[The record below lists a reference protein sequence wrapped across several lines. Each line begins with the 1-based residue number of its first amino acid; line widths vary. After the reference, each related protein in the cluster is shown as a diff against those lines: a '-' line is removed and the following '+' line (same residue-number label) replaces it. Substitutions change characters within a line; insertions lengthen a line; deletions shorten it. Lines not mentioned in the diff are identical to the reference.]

1 MLSVAAQ
8 NEIAQTFFEHAGF
21 KTTMVEMMLD
31 LTENEENND

>member
-8 NEIAQTFFEHAGF
+8 NELARNFFEHRGF

-31 LTENEENND
+31 LTEEENND